1 MSTATSVPETYELE
15 GDDALETLR
24 RTGWARL
31 AKDAF
36 VRFRYADGTSHSRAL
51 AFQVTLTLL
60 PGMIAAVG
68 LATTLRA
75 REVGNLVTDTT
86 ERLAP
91 GPAGEIF
98 RTALRQGEQ
107 ATAGGGRVALVLGL
121 IAALASATFAMAQ
134 VERGA
139 NRIYGVER
147 DRPTKERYLTA
158 FRLALSAGVL
168 ITLAFVL
175 IVAGADIASA
185 IGLSGPVG
193 LGWRLLRWP
202 LSIAFVVVGFALLFQ
217 RSPRR
222 RQPAASWLA
231 VGSATSVLLWFVFT
245 GLLGLYLES
254 SKAFGETYGPL
265 IGVIGMLLWTLATSL
280 AIFLGVA
287 FAAQLEAVRSGVPG
301 PITGQETN
309 PAGGQPVP
317 TEPVATGVR
326 VTRRTGS

>member
-60 PGMIAAVG
+60 PGMIAAIG
-68 LATTLRA
+68 LATTLRV
-75 REVGNLVTDTT
+75 RQVVNLVRQIT
-86 ERLAP
+86 ERITP
-91 GPAGEIF
+91 GPAGDIF
-98 RTALRQGEQ
+98 LTALRQGQ
-107 ATAGGGRVALVLGL
+107 KATAGGGRVALVIGL

-147 DRPTKERYLTA
+147 DRPTKDRYLTA
-158 FRLALSAGVL
+158 FRLAVSAGAL

-175 IVAGADIASA
+175 IVAGTDIASA
-185 IGLSGPVG
+185 AGLSGPIG
-193 LGWRLLRWP
+193 FLWNLLQWP
-202 LSIAFVVVGFALLFQ
+202 LSIASVVIAFALLFQ
-217 RSPRR
+217 RAPRR
-222 RQPAASWLA
+222 HQPAASWLA
-231 VGSATSVLLWFVFT
+231 VGSAMSVLLWFVFT
-245 GLLGLYLES
+245 GLLALYLQG

-265 IGVIGMLLWTLATSL
+265 IGVIGMLLWTFATSA
-280 AIFLGVA
+280 AIYLGIS
-287 FAAQLEAVRSGVPG
+287 FAAQLEAVRSGRPG
-301 PITGQETN
+301 PITGEQVN
-309 PAGGQPVP
+309 PTGGGRAT
-317 TEPVATGVR
+317 TESVAIHGPL
-326 VTRRTGS
+326 TRRTRS